1 MPVAWLFGVTAA
13 ADPDGCTVEL
23 VVPPTARDGDGA
35 LPTGALAVLADH
47 ALGRRLSEVLEP
59 DERMV
64 TSHMHLEI
72 VRPPQPG
79 VDRYVGEA
87 QEVHRVP
94 GSGFSRGSIRDAN
107 GALVALISARFALI
121 PAGDMQGGAVL
132 DQRAASIDPSEAT
145 PPTQPWSGVPVH
157 QLLGTRMRRE
167 SEGQVE
173 VDFLAAPE
181 LANERSGLHG
191 GVGAL
196 MGERAA
202 ALALQGRAAFRPVEL
217 RIVFLRPV
225 PAVGQRV
232 RADAEI
238 IFLGRTTATT
248 SARLYRADGK
258 VAVQVDAVHAVPPA
272 NR

>member
-1 MPVAWLFGVTAA
+1 MARLFGVVAATAPQ
-13 ADPDGCTVEL
+13 DRSVTL
-23 VVPPTARDGDGA
+23 VVPPAVRDEDGA

-79 VDRYVGEA
+79 TDRYIGEA
-87 QEVHRVP
+87 QEIHRVT
-94 GSGFSRGSIRDAN
+94 GSGFSRGSIHDAD
-107 GALVALISARFALI
+107 GSLVALISARFALF
-121 PAGDMQGGAVL
+121 PADDLQGGAVL
-132 DQRAASIDPSEAT
+132 DQRAAPVDPSDET
-145 PPTQPWSGVPVH
+145 FPPQPWSNAPVD
-157 QLLGTRMRRE
+157 QLLGTRMRTE
-167 SEGQVE
+167 SEGRVAL
-173 VDFLAAPE
+173 DFLAAPE

-202 ALALQGRAAFRPVEL
+202 ALALQRGAAFAPVEL

-225 PAVGQRV
+225 PAVGQRL
-232 RADAEI
+232 RADAELL
-238 IFLGRTTATT
+238 FLGRTTATT
-248 SARLYRADGK
+248 TARLYRADGK
-258 VAVQVDAVHAVPPA
+258 VAVQVDTVHIVPPA
-272 NR
+272 DR

>member
-107 GALVALISARFALI
+107 GAVVPLISARFTLI
-121 PAGDMQGGAVL
+121 PAGDVHGGAVL
-132 DQRAASIDPSEAT
+132 DRRAASIDPSEAT
-145 PPTQPWSGVPVH
+145 PPTQPWSRVPVH